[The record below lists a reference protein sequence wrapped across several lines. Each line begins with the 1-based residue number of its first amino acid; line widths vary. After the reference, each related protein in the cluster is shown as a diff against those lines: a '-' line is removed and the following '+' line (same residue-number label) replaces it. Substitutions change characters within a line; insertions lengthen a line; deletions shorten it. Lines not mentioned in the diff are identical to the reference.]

1 MSLVKWNPEVSFFP
15 SFPTWFDDFFA
26 DKGDFPV
33 PSVKGV
39 SIPAVNVTE
48 SKAEYKLEVAAPG
61 FKKEDFKL
69 EVKNGYLTI
78 AGEVKEEKEQKEGD
92 KYTRREFRYNS
103 FSRSFALPDDV
114 VDAKINARYSDGI
127 LLITLPKS
135 KTETAEVSKTIAIQ

>member
-15 SFPTWFDDFFA
+15 AFPSWFDDFFG
-26 DKGDFPV
+26 DKADFPV

-48 SKAEYKLEVAAPG
+48 NKTEYKMEVAAPG

-78 AGEVKEEKEQKEGD
+78 AGETKAEEEKKEDD

-114 VDAKINARYSDGI
+114 LDAKINARYSDGI

-135 KTETAEVSKTIAIQ
+135 KTETAEVSKTISIQ